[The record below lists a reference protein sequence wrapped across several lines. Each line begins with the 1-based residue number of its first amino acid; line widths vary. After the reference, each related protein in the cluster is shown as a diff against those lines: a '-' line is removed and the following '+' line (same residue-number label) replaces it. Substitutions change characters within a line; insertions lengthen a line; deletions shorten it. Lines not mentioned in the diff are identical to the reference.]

1 MYPPFLVL
9 ASASPRRRQ
18 FLQDLG
24 IAHDAQAAD
33 LDETPLPGEA
43 AGDLACR
50 LALAKAQAVAD
61 ALSPARHP
69 ALVIGSDTVVV
80 QGETLL
86 GKPEDEAEA
95 VDMLQRLRQGAH
107 HVLSA
112 VALLYVDGA
121 ESRSQTRLSRTQV
134 TMRGYTDAEIRAYVA
149 TGDPLDKAGA
159 YAIQHRE
166 FDPVADLEGCP
177 AGVMGL
183 PLADLAEML
192 AAWELDLP
200 ADIAPICQRL
210 TGLPCCQQTPPAD

>member
-1 MYPPFLVL
+1 MYPFFLVL

-18 FLQDLG
+18 FLQELG
-24 IAHDAQAAD
+24 IAHQAQSAD

-61 ALSPARHP
+61 ALPPERHP

-80 QGETLL
+80 QGERLL
-86 GKPEDEAEA
+86 GKPESEAEA
-95 VDMLQRLRQGAH
+95 VEMLQRLRQGVH

-112 VALLYVDGA
+112 VALIHVAGQ
-121 ESRSQTRLSRTQV
+121 ERRSQTRLSRTQV
-134 TMRGYTDAEIRAYVA
+134 TMRPYTDAEIRAYVA
-149 TGDPLDKAGA
+149 TGDPMDKAGA
-159 YAIQHRE
+159 YAIQHRA
-166 FDPVADLEGCP
+166 FDPVQGLAGCP

-192 AAWELDLP
+192 AAWDIHLP
-200 ADIAPICQRL
+200 EAIAPICQRL
-210 TGLPCCQQTPPAD
+210 TGIPCCQQACPTD